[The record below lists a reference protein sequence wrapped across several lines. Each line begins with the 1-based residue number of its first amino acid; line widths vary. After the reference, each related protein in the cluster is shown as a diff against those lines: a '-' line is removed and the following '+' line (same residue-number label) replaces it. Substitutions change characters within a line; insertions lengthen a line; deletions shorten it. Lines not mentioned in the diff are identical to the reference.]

1 MGQKP
6 TKAIVAG
13 VAGAIGV
20 VATAQ
25 SPVAQSAV
33 NQLTQLTTDTQHVQ
47 KVANEKSVTTTKS
60 TQTAD
65 NQGIIKKSDVIRAHQ
80 VAAAKDLTLVTD
92 DQVNNV
98 PAASAEK
105 QNSAQPVQAVYQVN
119 TPAPEKLTATPAQQA
134 VLSEADLTT
143 SKAADTFTYTIKD
156 GDTLGQLAAE
166 YGTTVEA
173 LRAVNPDVNVTML
186 QVGQQIE
193 TPKQFTDPDTTV
205 ANTVDQVNNVTEA
218 DSAPVVSQ
226 VDALAAVAS
235 VDETA
240 VASTAAMAKVVTPTV
255 ETDDTTTGVA
265 TASLTAAAAPV
276 SDATPVTEVASSAAA
291 AAPVSDAT
299 PVTEVASSAAAAVP
313 VSDATPVTEV
323 ASSAATE
330 APVSEAAPVTNVASS
345 AAPTANPVTS
355 VATSLADSAAAEPTT
370 APTNVTAPTSTL
382 TSAQRSAIVS
392 AAVNF
397 AGQDIPYV
405 WGGKTPAGFDCS
417 GLAAWVY
424 QEAGVSLP
432 SYTIA
437 EEAYVGTTDVHTKAE
452 AMATAQPGD
461 LLFWGG
467 HGSTWHVAIYIGGGQ
482 YVAAP
487 EPGMNVHIE
496 TIDETNFMPDF
507 VGSYNV

>member
-291 AAPVSDAT
+291 A
-299 PVTEVASSAAAAVP
+299 VP